1 VVDAAWLRA
10 GATAGIAGLLV
21 QVVMDQMHPAHADP
35 NDSRAAFIEYANYAN
50 WTYVH
55 IGQWV
60 GTLLLGI
67 ALLILAL
74 SLVRQ
79 PGLPGALAFVGAV
92 TSVLL
97 VAVFTVQMAVDGV
110 ALRSAIDTWTSA
122 PVGAG
127 KTSAFQVAEGVRGV
141 EKGLSGFFHLTNGLT
156 LVTLGLS
163 IALGHGYARW
173 LGWTA
178 VVAGLGFL
186 AGGAVTA
193 QTGFSATAGRV
204 LTPALLLLLVFVVGV
219 CVSMWRHAATRSVS
233 QIG

>member
-1 VVDAAWLRA
+1 MVDAAWLRV
-10 GATAGIAGLLV
+10 GATAGVAGLLV
-21 QVVMDQMHPAHADP
+21 QVVMGQMHPAHADP
-35 NDSRAAFIEYANYAN
+35 NDSRAAFIEYASYAH
-50 WTYVH
+50 WTLVH

-60 GTLLLGI
+60 GTLLLGL
-67 ALLILAL
+67 ALIMLAL

-156 LVTLGLS
+156 LVSLGLS
-163 IALGHGYARW
+163 IALGHRYARW

-193 QTGFSATAGRV
+193 QTGFSATAGTV

-219 CVSMWRHAATRSVS
+219 CVSMWRHAATRLTPS
-233 QIG
+233 